1 MFVCV
6 LSRVQLFSSPKDW
19 SLPGSSVHGYP
30 RPEYWSGLPFPT
42 PGNLPDSGI
51 KPTSSAFLAFAALY
65 HLATWEALS
74 YNRKVWSPDQSITRD
89 FLAKQI
95 LKLHPRPTE
104 SECLGACPS
113 TSCFGKSSNWISYMA
128 WSSLKTCLCHSLLLL
143 LINKFFF
150 FFCWS
155 ISPRKFFTSDKWVV
169 NFYALPVSKTSL
181 F

>member
-1 MFVCV
+1 MLISLTKRYQFRTKLYDYTQKDAKVSYNMFVCV

-51 KPTSSAFLAFAALY
+51 KPTFSVFLAFAALY

-113 TSCFGKSSNWISYMA
+113 TSCFGKSSN
-128 WSSLKTCLCHSLLLL
+128 
-143 LINKFFF
+143 
-150 FFCWS
+150 
-155 ISPRKFFTSDKWVV
+155 
-169 NFYALPVSKTSL
+169 
-181 F
+181 